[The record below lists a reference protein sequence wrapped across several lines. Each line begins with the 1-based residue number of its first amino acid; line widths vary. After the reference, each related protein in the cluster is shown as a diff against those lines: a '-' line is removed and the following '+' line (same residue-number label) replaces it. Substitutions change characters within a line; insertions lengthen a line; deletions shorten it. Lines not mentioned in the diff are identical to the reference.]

1 MEVTREKGKVTTEE
15 KYFRRRIQQKDTI
28 EDVMHEGSSSVGD
41 IQRDISNI
49 KELRKCYLEL
59 NIPIENVFGEEYQ
72 KEILEIYNQLDKYM
86 NDFVRVLNPAKK
98 RI

>member
-1 MEVTREKGKVTTEE
+1 MELTREKGKVMTEE
-15 KYFRRRIQQKDTI
+15 KYFRRRIQQEI

-59 NIPIENVFGEEYQ
+59 NIRIENVFGEEYQ
-72 KEILEIYNQLDKYM
+72 KEFLESL
-86 NDFVRVLNPAKK
+86 
-98 RI
+98 